1 MMIGDELDFDDIFKQ
16 LKVIF
21 SNRRRGIP
29 LFDIVPLFCG
39 ICRSCFYPLKKIVTT
54 VGKTAYISSDHYHP
68 HHHLVDGDVSEP
80 AAKVPIRGVVADGKQ
95 LLPGDHPFQLAITI
109 LTVVILLKAGFHL

>member
-29 LFDIVPLFCG
+29 LFDIVPLFCR

-54 VGKTAYISSDHYHP
+54 VGKTAY
-68 HHHLVDGDVSEP
+68 
-80 AAKVPIRGVVADGKQ
+80 
-95 LLPGDHPFQLAITI
+95 LL
-109 LTVVILLKAGFHL
+109 